1 MKTILLAAALLIAV
15 PASTQQAH
23 TETLH
28 VTSVEHKTEGKNY
41 GSIVHIIAAADSK
54 TIQYRIHCDEV
65 YRTNGK
71 NMLCF
76 QIEAGH
82 DYETKIWPTSI
93 YFGEVPKQEF
103 QMQYVIDSEVEK

>member
-1 MKTILLAAALLIAV
+1 MKTLLLAVAILTVV
-15 PASTQQAH
+15 PAFVQGGH
-23 TETLH
+23 IETLH
-28 VTSVEHKTEGKNY
+28 VTSVEHKTEGETY
-41 GSIVHIIAAADSK
+41 GSIVHIIATADSK
-54 TIQYRIHCDEV
+54 TIHYQIHCDEV

-71 NMLCF
+71 NTLCF

-103 QMQYVIDSEVEK
+103 QLQYMIDSEVEK